1 MRKAR
6 VSIPYRVFLVLAVEG
21 EDSMLTAVEYL
32 KNVGVGVTTPQ
43 FFRGNDG
50 NVYVVKMQHNRLG
63 TKVLASELLAAKI
76 GELLGLCFP
85 PGGIIQITEDLL
97 QKNSCLPE
105 AGAKPGIHFA
115 SKYLNNCRYVE
126 KHNLNQVINISDMA
140 GIILFDH
147 MFHNKDRTYN
157 RKNLLLRQE
166 PAGYKL
172 YAIDNSHLFRS
183 GNWTIESLAR
193 LRSSCNVYYGYFFSL
208 LLKKYLTPLDFR
220 PYREK
225 VSRLRDEQIEGLVG
239 EIPEEWLSNEA
250 ERQALTN
257 YIKIRRDMVEKI
269 REELCNRIPRSRGG
283 HKWLR
288 GRVFSLKAE
297 TKK

>member
-1 MRKAR
+1 
-6 VSIPYRVFLVLAVEG
+6 
-21 EDSMLTAVEYL
+21 MLTATEYL
-32 KNVGVGVTTPQ
+32 KSVGVGVTAPQ

-50 NVYVVKMQHNRLG
+50 KIYVVKMQHNRLG
-63 TKVLASELLAAKI
+63 TKVLASEFLALKI

-97 QKNSCLPE
+97 QKNPCLLE
-105 AGAKPGIHFA
+105 AGAKPGLHFA
-115 SKYLNNCRYVE
+115 SQYMDNCRYVG
-126 KHNLNQVINISDMA
+126 KNDLKQVINTDEMA
-140 GIILFDH
+140 GVILFDH
-147 MFHNKDRTYN
+147 IFHNKDRTYN

-193 LRSSCNVYYGYFFSL
+193 LSKSCKIYYGYSFGR
-208 LLKKYLTPLDFR
+208 LLKKRLSPQDFHPYLVKIT
-220 PYREK
+220 
-225 VSRLRDEQIEGLVG
+225 RLRDDQIEGLIG
-239 EIPEEWLSNEA
+239 EIPTEWLPGA
-250 ERQALTN
+250 ADRQALAD

-269 REELCNRIPRSRGG
+269 RDELCNRIPRSHGG

-288 GRVFSLKAE
+288 GRVFSLRDKR
-297 TKK
+297 